1 MTESEELKQ
10 NAERQRVLDQFKAVN
25 TYLDSLAVQILDH
38 TKKSDR
44 AWLIYLVVGAT
55 WILAGIWNPT
65 AGDIGNVAFLLSLM
79 YAYYRSVL
87 LIGAYAEFKG
97 AIKILE
103 LLGMIPP
110 SDEGERE
117 VKRAPFWAKGR
128 AIVKKW
134 KIQKAKAI
142 EGAYQPA

>member
-10 NAERQRVLDQFKAVN
+10 SAEHQRVIDQFKAVN
-25 TYLDSLAVQILDH
+25 SYLDKLGAQILDH
-38 TKKSDR
+38 SKQSDR
-44 AWLIYLVVGAT
+44 AWLIYMVVGAA

-65 AGDIGNVAFLLSLM
+65 AGDIGNVGFLLSLM
-79 YAYYRSVL
+79 YAYYRSSL

-97 AIKILE
+97 AIKMLE

-110 SDEGERE
+110 FDEGDRE

-134 KIQKAKAI
+134 ATQKAKAK
-142 EGAYQPA
+142 EVYAPA